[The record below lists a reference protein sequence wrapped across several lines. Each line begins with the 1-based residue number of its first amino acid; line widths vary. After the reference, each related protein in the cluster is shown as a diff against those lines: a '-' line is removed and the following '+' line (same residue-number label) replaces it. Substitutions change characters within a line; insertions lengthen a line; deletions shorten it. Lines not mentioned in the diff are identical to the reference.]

1 MIIFILCL
9 ILAIIIAGGCGFLIT
24 YLYYRGKINVTQ
36 KIDKEIEEKNHQL
49 QQERVGLEARKQE
62 LLSSINALKQQAT
75 ESGEVF
81 LQQELA
87 IANQI
92 LNDKL
97 KSLENKYSKAQQDY
111 EKEYLSCLADFNA
124 EWTTQ
129 QFNMLEEIKSL
140 KVSLQDYSD
149 KVNAAAEAAKR
160 EEEKQT
166 KIDFYRCVL
175 TPPDVEEIKLIR
187 SITEN
192 LRNPEPINKVIWKV
206 YYEKPYTDLVG
217 RVVGS
222 GVHCGIYKITNLNN
236 QKCYVGQAVNISE
249 RWRQH
254 IKRGIGAETPTRN
267 KLYPAMMEFGV
278 ENFSFEI
285 IEECDRS
292 LLNSREDYWQEF
304 YKAKE
309 FGYSIK

>member
-1 MIIFILCL
+1 MTIFILCL

-49 QQERVGLEARKQE
+49 QQERAGLEAHKQE

-87 IANQI
+87 IAKQI

-97 KSLENKYSKAQQDY
+97 KSLESKYSKAQQDY

-175 TPPDVEEIKLIR
+175 TPLDVEEIKLIR

-217 RVVGS
+217 RVIGS
-222 GVHCGIYKITNLNN
+222 GIHCGIYKITNLNN